1 MYSPA
6 APVTFYLLSMPSVV
20 VSIEKELLMI
30 FNPEYECMDYEARI
44 KIQLANLK
52 NLVET
57 LYSKVAFYRD
67 KMNEKG
73 ISPKD
78 IHSLKDIEK
87 LPFTTKDDLRE
98 NYPHGLRA
106 CPQDR
111 IVEVHMSSGTTG
123 KPVVDEYTMK
133 DINIWR
139 ESMAR
144 TMSAAGC
151 TKDDIVQ
158 NCYGYG
164 LFTGGPG
171 AHYGA
176 MTIGAEVLPMSS
188 GNTARQLMIL
198 QDFGSTMLCCTP
210 SYALYVSEE
219 AVEAGIDL
227 RKLPINKGCF
237 GAEPWSENMRKEI
250 EARYAMKAF
259 DIYGLT
265 EIIGPGVSFECEA
278 QNGLH
283 INEDF
288 FYPEIIEPET
298 GKTLADG
305 EKGEL
310 VFTTL
315 TKEGTP
321 LLRYRT
327 RDISFLIREPCAC
340 GRTTVRMHRLFGRT
354 DDMLIIRG
362 VNVFPSQIEEVLIE
376 IEGTEPQYLIVVT
389 RGESH
394 LDEVELQVEVKK
406 EFFSDETRGL
416 ENLRSRIESVM
427 KSRLQI
433 SLKVKLVEPKTIER
447 SIGKAKRVLDMRKI

>member
-1 MYSPA
+1 
-6 APVTFYLLSMPSVV
+6 
-20 VSIEKELLMI
+20 MI
-30 FNPEYECMDYEARI
+30 YNPEYECMEAEAR
-44 KIQLANLK
+44 KRLQLARLK
-52 NLVET
+52 NLVEK
-57 LYSKVAFYRD
+57 LYADVPFYRK
-67 KMNEKG
+67 KMDELG
-73 ISPKD
+73 IRSRD
-78 IHSLKDIEK
+78 IHSLEDIEK

-98 NYPHGLRA
+98 NYPHGLLA
-106 CPQDR
+106 CPKDR

-123 KPVVDEYTMK
+123 KPVVDEYTQN

-139 ESMAR
+139 EAMAR
-144 TMSAAGC
+144 TMAGGGC

-176 MTIGAEVLPMSS
+176 MTLGAEVLPMSS
-188 GNTARQLMIL
+188 GNTARQLMVMK
-198 QDFGSTMLCCTP
+198 DFGSTMLACTP
-210 SYALYVSEE
+210 SYALYMAEE
-219 AVEAGIDL
+219 AGDAGVDL
-227 RKLPINKGCF
+227 LKLPISKGCF

-250 EARYAMKAF
+250 EARYGMKAY

-283 INEDF
+283 INEDL
-288 FYPEIIEPET
+288 FYPEIIDPAT
-298 GKTLADG
+298 GKALPDG
-305 EKGEL
+305 GKGEL

-327 RDISFLIREPCAC
+327 RDITYFMREPCTC
-340 GRTTVRMHRLFGRT
+340 GRTTIRMHRLFGRT

-362 VNVFPSQIEEVLIE
+362 VNVFPSQIEHALIE
-376 IEGTEPQYLIVVT
+376 IEGTEPQYLIVLT
-389 RGESH
+389 RGESR
-394 LDEVELQVEVKK
+394 LDEVELQVEVKQ

-416 ENLRSRIESVM
+416 ENLRAKIESVM
-427 KSRLQI
+427 KSKLQI
-433 SLKVKLVEPKTIER
+433 GVRVKLVEPKTIER
-447 SIGKAKRVLDMRKI
+447 SIGKAKRVIDKRAI